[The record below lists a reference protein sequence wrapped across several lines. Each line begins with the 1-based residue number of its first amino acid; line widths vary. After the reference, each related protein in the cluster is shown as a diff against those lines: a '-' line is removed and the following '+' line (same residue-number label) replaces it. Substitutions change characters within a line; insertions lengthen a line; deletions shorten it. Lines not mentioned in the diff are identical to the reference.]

1 MVRGHFDGEAIRLDE
16 PLAMEA
22 NTKVVVAILA
32 PQPVESDGELWA
44 RLARLNLERAYGV
57 EEPDY
62 SMAMLKE
69 PNPAYEGQR
78 SERCERSDRSYS
90 PSDCK
95 FCSTSRALGEPI
107 RVKRARAS

>member
-1 MVRGHFDGEAIRLDE
+1 MLQTPMVRGHFDGEAIRLDE

-22 NTKVVVAILA
+22 DTTVIVAILA
-32 PQPVESDGELWA
+32 PQPVESEGELWA

-69 PNPAYEGQR
+69 PNPSYEAG
-78 SERCERSDRSYS
+78 
-90 PSDCK
+90 
-95 FCSTSRALGEPI
+95 
-107 RVKRARAS
+107 